1 MMLQQEKNLGELL
14 ASKAQEWKELQVCQ
28 TQLLESALQGTSKQL
43 QEQQEKFRKLKEDFM
58 HNLQVLEEREK
69 QLKEYDAIIN
79 KLKVTDSAKQSEV
92 SSLRIQVEKL
102 QQIILNESRMRE
114 ELQYQYQQRLRE
126 HKIELEKLHSSKDSD
141 IDHHQEAY
149 KKLKCQLERKIKEV
163 EGELA
168 LQRQELLLE
177 FDAEMKKQEHE
188 FNLQMN
194 EMNTVVLSHEL
205 KVKMLMKEL
214 EIMKLGAMT
223 ATESLQTAEA
233 KIQELE
239 EKVKCQDWELKDLA
253 ILKDARVKELEDKI
267 QRLQLSWTKKEEAF
281 QRKYEQ
287 LDRLAREKDA
297 ALAAVKKSHAEKM
310 EALENQICHLQI
322 SNETLVKELHRMERG
337 KADALAEKE
346 AIIQKLQEEL
356 NTLQSGWDSHIAEIS
371 KETASVNL
379 QVQSLEQEKAQL
391 KAELARSQQDIDR
404 YRQQLSQ
411 ALEKERVL
419 EQEKVQVALD
429 WKKFCEDAERKQ
441 YEKSEEL
448 IQGLT
453 TAREQALAVL
463 EEKERKLQEMETVVS
478 ALTFERH
485 LRIQMP
491 PKHGVLPERGKQT
504 LFYDSQTVIEN
515 EKLQE
520 ENTGLKAV
528 IAEMRKE
535 MEALCNDS
543 AAALI
548 SAQQQIPV
556 PGTLTS
562 GALHM
567 DKVCPASDSKK
578 LEASPIVTQLTHKE
592 LQNLLP
598 HRQLFDGCGGGD
610 GHHQSLGCS
619 IHVLHAK
626 LKEAMRKISRLT
638 QEKQQLTEMGNQLRA
653 ELGSTGSEGPKPS
666 GNPPEP
672 TVHSSALH
680 PKELVQKAQSRLFAL
695 EQLQYQLTKQK
706 SPVVISDLEF
716 QQSGS
721 SCLEVSLQ
729 DMWQILDMGSSPSV
743 SSTQGDSLQVN
754 SQTARTL
761 RSLMKSTAVHQEP
774 KSPFTVE
781 GTKVEV
787 EQKSKFNKPSHA
799 YSTKNRSSQQ
809 MEQYVASALA
819 WFPQKCFPFRT
830 VTTSPYLLATPTRR
844 CQRVRIHSV
853 SSTLQLGLDTFVFL
867 PAYGRIWLYDFSFGC
882 FCFWF
887 SLLRHCKSNSQM
899 FLIFSLQIFLIS

>member
-281 QRKYEQ
+281 QR
-287 LDRLAREKDA
+287 
-297 ALAAVKKSHAEKM
+297 
-310 EALENQICHLQI
+310 
-322 SNETLVKELHRMERG
+322 
-337 KADALAEKE
+337 
-346 AIIQKLQEEL
+346 KLQEEL

-695 EQLQYQLTKQK
+695 EQLQYQLTKQELQYAQRQTPPGLKNSGSTTEYKIEENIHENQIPRIQK